1 MSLPCV
7 TVQRSPL
14 QHSYY
19 WSLKNPGLEEGLL
32 IPVLKISK
40 RFALRKHPGNSAV
53 DTLQRGTGLE
63 GWRPSHNISV
73 GQSFVKDVRVCDWE
87 RDFVKDTEVVKICK
101 RE

>member
-1 MSLPCV
+1 MCPFLV

-19 WSLKNPGLEEGLL
+19 WSLKNLGLEEGLL

-40 RFALRKHPGNSAV
+40 RFALRKRPGNSAV
-53 DTLQRGTGLE
+53 DTLQRGTG
-63 GWRPSHNISV
+63 GPATTWRAV

>member
-1 MSLPCV
+1 MCPFLV

-19 WSLKNPGLEEGLL
+19 WSLKNLGLEEGLL

-40 RFALRKHPGNSAV
+40 RFALRKRPGNSAV

-63 GWRPSHNISV
+63 GWRPSHNMEGCGGKLCQGCESL
-73 GQSFVKDVRVCDWE
+73 
-87 RDFVKDTEVVKICK
+87 
-101 RE
+101 